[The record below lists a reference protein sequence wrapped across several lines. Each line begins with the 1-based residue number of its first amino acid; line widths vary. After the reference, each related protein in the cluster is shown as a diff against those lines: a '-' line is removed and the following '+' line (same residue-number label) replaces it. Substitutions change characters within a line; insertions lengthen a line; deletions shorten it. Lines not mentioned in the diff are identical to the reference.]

1 MLSKLFSFFLKLLYR
16 SGSYFRGVRLY
27 IAINLAGG
35 KCRGVPRVGKG
46 VSLKYPPH
54 AGYDIGRGLDLGPGC
69 VFDVPP
75 SGKLFVGDNVKMT
88 AGVVVSAVESVSIG
102 SDCLIAEWVSIRD
115 AQHFY
120 SGERLIREQ
129 SLDISNIVIESD
141 VWIGRS
147 SAVLLGSY
155 LEQGCVLGAHSLVK
169 GKRLSGYALYVGT
182 PAKKAKD
189 RVVK

>member
-1 MLSKLFSFFLKLLYR
+1 
-16 SGSYFRGVRLY
+16 
-27 IAINLAGG
+27 
-35 KCRGVPRVGKG
+35 
-46 VSLKYPPH
+46 
-54 AGYDIGRGLDLGPGC
+54 
-69 VFDVPP
+69 
-75 SGKLFVGDNVKMT
+75 MT

-120 SGERLIREQ
+120 SRERLIREQ